1 MSDNAVER
9 CSEETARPRIAVVS
23 SFLDKSH
30 GSERIIVEWLSNL
43 PEAFDVHIYS
53 QRVEDI
59 DLSRFKWHRIPK
71 FPAPFLVDF
80 LWWLVACR
88 IWIGWHQRFGGAR
101 YDLIF
106 SSGVNYPGAD
116 IICVHI
122 VFAQYVRQVGGE
134 TSLLRNSV
142 WHWPRLLHRKLY
154 YAIVRLVENSAFRN
168 PATTLVVNSQK
179 TARDIA
185 LNFDRTDSVPLIYLG
200 IDHAI
205 FNPAT
210 RAALRDRA
218 RAELGLR
225 DEQFAIILVG
235 NDWLNKGVPVLLDAL
250 DTLREFPLHL
260 LLVSREVHSRWQ
272 KLVVEK
278 RLNDRVS
285 LLPPRKDIEFYYAA
299 ADAYAGPSLQDA
311 YAMPPAEAMACGLP
325 VIVSSAAGVS
335 EIVTDGTDGLVLTEP
350 RDSAALASM
359 IRRLYEDKEFR
370 TPLGERA
377 AVTTRK
383 FTWEKNGRELA
394 AIFQQVLRRKSSWAT
409 QTLTQEQ

>member
-1 MSDNAVER
+1 MSDDAVER
-9 CSEETARPRIAVVS
+9 RSEELPRPRIAVVS
-23 SFLDKSH
+23 PFLDKSH
-30 GSERIIVEWLSNL
+30 GSERIVVEWLSNL
-43 PEAFDVHIYS
+43 PETFDVHIYS

-59 DLSRFKWHRIPK
+59 DPSRFKWHRIPK
-71 FPAPFLVDF
+71 LPAPFLINF

-88 IWIGWHQRFGGAR
+88 LWIGWHRRFDGSR

-122 VFAQYVRQVGGE
+122 VFAQYVRQIGAE
-134 TSLLRNSV
+134 TGLLHNSV
-142 WHWPRLLHRKLY
+142 WRWPRLLHRKLY

-168 PATTLVVNSQK
+168 PATTLVVNSRK

-185 LNFDRTDSVPLIYLG
+185 LNFDRTESMPLIYLG
-200 IDHAI
+200 IDHAV
-205 FNPAT
+205 FNPA
-210 RAALRDRA
+210 RRDALRDRA
-218 RAELGLR
+218 RAELGLG
-225 DEQFAIILVG
+225 DEQFAIIVVG
-235 NDWLNKGVPVLLDAL
+235 NDWLNKGVPVLLEAVEL
-250 DTLREFPLHL
+250 LRELPLRL
-260 LLVSREVHSRWQ
+260 LLVSREESSRWQ
-272 KLVVEK
+272 KLVVEN
-278 RLNDRVS
+278 RLNGRVS

-335 EIVTDGTDGLVLTEP
+335 EIVTDGTDGLILTDP
-350 RDSAALASM
+350 RDSATLASM
-359 IRRLYEDKEFR
+359 IRRLYEDKDFR
-370 TPLGERA
+370 THLGERA
-377 AVTTRK
+377 AVTTCR

-394 AIFQQVLRRKSSWAT
+394 AILQQILRQKSSWAR